1 MTEGVQV
8 AALCGVSIAL
18 IALAIWILMR
28 VHGTPEKRERKRRL
42 NVHRQGRLGDAM
54 ISEATESTLYYF
66 YTVRGVQYTASQ
78 DVSTLH
84 DYLPADPLRLIGVS
98 GLKYSSK
105 NPANSILICEE
116 WSGLRTP
123 AAAGAEEG
131 AGPERTQETRSS

>member
-18 IALAIWILMR
+18 IALAVGIVMR

-78 DVSTLH
+78 DVSTLRE
-84 DYLPADPLRLIGVS
+84 YMPADPLRLIGVS

-105 NPANSILICEE
+105 NPANSILVCEE

-123 AAAGAEEG
+123 AAVSAEGEG
-131 AGPERTQETRSS
+131 SSQNGGGER

>member
-8 AALCGVSIAL
+8 AALCGVAAAL
-18 IALAIWILMR
+18 IALAIWIVMR

-42 NVHRQGRLGDAM
+42 NVHRLGRLGDAM

-78 DVSTLH
+78 DVSGLH
-84 DYLPADPLRLIGVS
+84 EYLPADPHRLIGVS

-105 NPANSILICEE
+105 NPANSILVCEE
-116 WSGLRTP
+116 WSGLRAP
-123 AAAGAEEG
+123 AVSEE
-131 AGPERTQETRSS
+131 ASPERTP

>member
-1 MTEGVQV
+1 LRTG
-8 AALCGVSIAL
+8 LKRDCGVSVAL
-18 IALAIWILMR
+18 IALATWIALR

-78 DVSTLH
+78 DVSTLLG
-84 DYLPADPLRLIGVS
+84 YLPADPLRLIGVS

-105 NPANSILICEE
+105 NPANSILVCEE
-116 WSGLRTP
+116 WSGLRAP
-123 AAAGAEEG
+123 AAVREEEG
-131 AGPERTQETRSS
+131 SPDAKNA

>member
-1 MTEGVQV
+1 MTAGVQV
-8 AALCGVSIAL
+8 AVLCGVAVGL
-18 IALAIWILMR
+18 VALAVWILMR

-78 DVSTLH
+78 DVSTLREF
-84 DYLPADPLRLIGVS
+84 LPADAHRLIGVS

-105 NPANSILICEE
+105 NPANSILVCEE

-123 AAAGAEEG
+123 AVREEASG
-131 AGPERTQETRSS
+131 Q

>member
-8 AALCGVSIAL
+8 AVLCGVSVAL
-18 IALAIWILMR
+18 IALAIWIVMR

-54 ISEATESTLYYF
+54 ISEATENTLYYF

-78 DVSTLH
+78 DVSTLAE
-84 DYLPADPLRLIGVS
+84 YLPADPHRLIGVS

-105 NPANSILICEE
+105 NPANSILVCEE
-116 WSGLRTP
+116 WSGLRAP
-123 AAAGAEEG
+123 AAGIGGLVLRPDE
-131 AGPERTQETRSS
+131 

>member
-18 IALAIWILMR
+18 IVLAVWIAMR

-42 NVHRQGRLGDAM
+42 SVHRQGRLGDAM

-78 DVSTLH
+78 DVSSLGE
-84 DYLPADPLRLIGVS
+84 YLPADAHRLIGVS

-105 NPANSILICEE
+105 NPANSILVCEE
-116 WSGLRTP
+116 WSGLRAP
-123 AAAGAEEG
+123 AVREEEG
-131 AGPERTQETRSS
+131 SSQ